1 MIKCEAQKS
10 KEGANILGQREYL
23 INKKLVLPTQS
34 YAEVQDL
41 LLLPCL

>member
-1 MIKCEAQKS
+1 MVKCEAQKS
-10 KEGANILGQREYL
+10 KGANILGQREYL
-23 INKKLVLPTQS
+23 ISKKLVLPTQS